1 MLGCQL
7 QLQLL
12 LLSHVVL
19 THHDS
24 QFTVQRVLQ
33 HHHMTLQSKL
43 IISLVITC
51 VLSEGLQQFK
61 KAVWLHKL
69 AILIDTALPTEEPYA
84 GCTVQ

>member
-12 LLSHVVL
+12 LLSHVVF

-33 HHHMTLQSKL
+33 HHYMTLQSKL
-43 IISLVITC
+43 IISLVIC
-51 VLSEGLQQFK
+51 SASRF
-61 KAVWLHKL
+61 A
-69 AILIDTALPTEEPYA
+69 AIQRFSAASQACYID
-84 GCTVQ
+84 